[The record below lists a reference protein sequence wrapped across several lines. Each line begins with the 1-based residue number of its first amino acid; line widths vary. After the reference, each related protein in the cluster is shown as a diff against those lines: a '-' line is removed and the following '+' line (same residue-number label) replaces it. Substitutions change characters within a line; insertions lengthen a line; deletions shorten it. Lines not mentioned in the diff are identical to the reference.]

1 MKSWLPPTSKRCWN
15 LDSLPSQRSA
25 DFKPSDED
33 SNHRRKPW
41 KSDWNSFSLSSLAL
55 KNVLITWDHPPTCG
69 VENKTHLKTPASMG
83 MSSSLVNFQ
92 GCMIQQNLH
101 GSCEKVRAG
110 FEWKWGTPNPPVYRQ
125 FPYEHC
131 QFGDI
136 LFLHTHTHIY
146 NIYIYIYVCVYIYI
160 SNRWLY
166 FHHG

>member
-1 MKSWLPPTSKRCWN
+1 MMVWT
-15 LDSLPSQRSA
+15 
-25 DFKPSDED
+25 
-33 SNHRRKPW
+33 
-41 KSDWNSFSLSSLAL
+41 L

-146 NIYIYIYVCVYIYI
+146 IYNIYIYIYVCIYIYI
-160 SNRWLY
+160 KSLVIFPSWLVLY
-166 FHHG
+166 LHVLPPCFDNISSMFPNMLLGSVRCIT